1 MTRALR
7 PEETRV
13 ALQHLLHAPRLNL
26 MLLDRVLQLA
36 EHAGVALPAP
46 AVSARE
52 FGVSVVRETA
62 VPYALRAHEDENSR
76 AQKNEVARAREA
88 SPWRSLYLR
97 LTSSRAARPELLAY
111 WRGAELVALAQVQP
125 SLLLS
130 AGADERAL
138 EVFLP
143 HLHGAARGLV
153 RGRDALMRALAERLA
168 ARGQHALLSRVEF
181 SYVLEATRATRAQ
194 LSAAAHAQLEVR
206 AATHADLDAL
216 VLAARGSL
224 RAEAR
229 PDPAALDPR
238 AFRRW
243 VRGRIARATVGVC
256 AGTLAF
262 AGYSDV
268 TRTCG
273 WLLQGIFTAPR
284 FRQRGFAR
292 AGVAAMCLRAFDAGA
307 AHVQLSVVEN
317 NAAGVRL
324 YESLGFARFATQ
336 RALLFG

>member
-7 PEETRV
+7 PEETCV
-13 ALQHLLHAPRLNL
+13 ALQYLLRAPRLNL

-62 VPYALRAHEDENSR
+62 APYTLRAHEDENSR
-76 AQKNEVARAREA
+76 AQKNDVARARET

-97 LTSSRAARPELLAY
+97 LTSRAVRPELLAY

-125 SLLLS
+125 SLLFS

-143 HLHGAARGLV
+143 HLNGAARGLV

-181 SYVLEATRATRAQ
+181 SYVLEATRAARTQ
-194 LSAAAHAQLEVR
+194 LAAAAHAQLKVR